1 MFKSIYLFFI
11 FICLRAFST
20 NAGPVLGLEEVM
32 NDTSSISIETSLS
45 HVLAVHPL
53 LKEVMPHE
61 MQTAKPRLASNRTG
75 PFLLALLLLFVFSLA
90 RLVFP
95 RYFVNLFQI
104 FTGLSNSKRHIRDQL
119 ENDNRASLWFYTIFY
134 ISLGFLVYQ
143 FYMRNSIH
151 PFSGVWYVNYIVCS
165 LGVFMLLNL
174 RSGLIRLIGW
184 VFKRSDY
191 VQLFLFNK
199 KLVNE
204 FLGLIL
210 FPVCILILISSGK
223 VKFALMVIAALLCV
237 TLFLYS
243 YVRNLSVIRNLFR
256 ISFVHFLLYICAL
269 ELIPV
274 LILIKII
281 R

>member
-1 MFKSIYLFFI
+1 M
-11 FICLRAFST
+11 T
-20 NAGPVLGLEEVM
+20 N
-32 NDTSSISIETSLS
+32 
-45 HVLAVHPL
+45 VLAVHPML
-53 LKEVMPHE
+53 NEILPQDVHAAIPHF
-61 MQTAKPRLASNRTG
+61 SNNRTG
-75 PFLLALLLLFVFSLA
+75 PFLLAVLLLFVFSLA

-95 RYFVNLFQI
+95 RYFMNLFQI

-119 ENDNRASLWFYTIFY
+119 ENDNRASLWFYAIFY

-143 FYMRNSIH
+143 FYTRNSEH
-151 PFSGVWYVNYIVCS
+151 LFSNSWYINYLLCTM
-165 LGVFMLLNL
+165 GVFFLLNL
-174 RSGLIRLIGW
+174 RSGLIRLVGW

-223 VKFALMVIAALLCV
+223 VKFALMIIAALLSV
-237 TLFLYS
+237 VLFIYS
-243 YVRNLSVIRNLFR
+243 YIRNVTVIRNLFR

-274 LILIKII
+274 LILIKMIKE
-281 R
+281 